1 MSYYQKSKKTKNT
14 EDEFPYLAVILVF
27 IVLVAIIGFVS
38 VFFFDK
44 KSAIENIDHETFCVK
59 ENLAQKTLILVD
71 TSDKLSPIQKTALN
85 ERLWNY
91 VKNIEKNNHQVLVFS
106 VENINDKII
115 EPILKICNPG
125 DAKNVN
131 SLIENKKIISQNFE
145 KHFKDKIDNIFV
157 NLLDKE
163 SSQNS
168 PIMESIQSI
177 AVSNF
182 IADAQNQTKNKIIII
197 SDLLQNT
204 ENFSFYKGD
213 YNFEKFIKGE
223 NYKFLKA
230 DFDGAE
236 IELYFLNRRK
246 DINLQNENLREF
258 WIKYFQNQNATVS
271 RFLPIEG

>member
-1 MSYYQKSKKTKNT
+1 MSYYKKSKKSHHKD
-14 EDEFPYLAVILVF
+14 EEFPLVVIPVGITILVL
-27 IVLVAIIGFVS
+27 IAI
-38 VFFFDK
+38 FFFIFFNK
-44 KSAIENIDHETFCVK
+44 KSANENIDHETFCVK

-71 TSDKLSPIQKTALN
+71 TSDKLNPIQKTALN
-85 ERLWNY
+85 ERLWSY
-91 VKNIEKNNHQVLVFS
+91 VKNIEKNNHQILVFS
-106 VENINDKII
+106 VENIKDKIM
-115 EPILKICNPG
+115 EPMLKICNPG

-145 KHFKDKIDNIFV
+145 KHFKNKIDNILV
-157 NLLDKE
+157 NLLDQE

-182 IADAQNQTKNKIIII
+182 IADSQNQTKNKIIII

-213 YNFEKFIKGE
+213 YNFEKFVKGE
-223 NYKFLKA
+223 NFKFLKT
-230 DFDGAE
+230 DFNNAE

-246 DINLQNENLREF
+246 DTNLQNENLREF